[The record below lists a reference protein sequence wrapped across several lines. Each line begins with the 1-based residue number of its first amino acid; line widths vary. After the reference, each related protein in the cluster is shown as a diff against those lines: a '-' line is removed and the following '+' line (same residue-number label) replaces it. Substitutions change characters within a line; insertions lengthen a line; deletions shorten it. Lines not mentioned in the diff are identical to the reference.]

1 MSSAQHPA
9 APAPPAHPGDPALS
23 AVVGR
28 VTRRLI
34 PFLLLMYVL
43 AFLDR
48 ANIGFAQEAYM
59 ADTGISDAA
68 YALGAGIFFIGYAVF
83 EVPSNLVLHKV
94 GARIWMCRI
103 MVTWGLISAAMMFAH
118 SAPVFY
124 ALRFLLGV
132 AEAGF
137 FPGVI
142 LYLTYW
148 VPTAYRGKVLGLF
161 YFGAPLAFILG
172 SPVSGALLELDGF
185 AGLLG
190 WQWLFLVE
198 GVAAS
203 IVGVWAFWYLE
214 DRPQTSRRLPPADRD
229 VLVAAVEAEEAAKG
243 AHSPASVARSLAD
256 RKVLYLALVYFTIQ
270 MSVYG
275 VTFYLPSQ
283 VAELAG
289 AEVGFKV
296 GLLTAIPWTCALVA
310 SFLVGRYSDRSG
322 NRRLIAAV
330 TLAVG
335 GLGIAASA
343 AFSAPTLAMV
353 ALCFGAAG
361 FIAVQP
367 VFWTIPTGYLSGAA
381 AAGGIALI
389 NSLGSLGGFVAPN
402 VKNWADQSFGSGEA
416 GLYVLAGTTL
426 FGALLILGMTLV
438 GLRGREGAADVA
450 APQRTEVR

>member
-1 MSSAQHPA
+1 
-9 APAPPAHPGDPALS
+9 
-23 AVVGR
+23 V
-28 VTRRLI
+28 
-34 PFLLLMYVL
+34 
-43 AFLDR
+43 
-48 ANIGFAQEAYM
+48 
-59 ADTGISDAA
+59 
-68 YALGAGIFFIGYAVF
+68 
-83 EVPSNLVLHKV
+83 
-94 GARIWMCRI
+94 
-103 MVTWGLISAAMMFAH
+103 
-118 SAPVFY
+118 
-124 ALRFLLGV
+124 
-132 AEAGF
+132 
-137 FPGVI
+137 
-142 LYLTYW
+142 
-148 VPTAYRGKVLGLF
+148 
-161 YFGAPLAFILG
+161 
-172 SPVSGALLELDGF
+172 
-185 AGLLG
+185 
-190 WQWLFLVE
+190 VE

-214 DRPQTSRRLPPADRD
+214 DRPQTSRRLAAADRD

-256 RKVLYLALVYFTIQ
+256 RKVLYLALIYFTIQ

-289 AEVGFKV
+289 AEVGFEV

-310 SFLVGRYSDRSG
+310 SFLVGRYSDSSG
-322 NRRLIAAV
+322 NRRLVAAV

-335 GLGIAASA
+335 GVGIAASA

-381 AAGGIALI
+381 AASGIALI

-402 VKNWADQSFGSGEA
+402 VKNWADQSFGSGQA

-426 FGALLILGMTLV
+426 LGALLILGVTVV
-438 GLRGREGAADVA
+438 GLRGREGADPA
-450 APQRTEVR
+450 AMPQQAEVR